1 MKNVEKEETPLLH
14 IERSPLFLLIAILI
28 ALGCN
33 VSPSSTEAELKARN
47 PGQYDRAVQI
57 YQNQDFT
64 IDGGGV
70 VIVETGGD

>member
-1 MKNVEKEETPLLH
+1 MVD
-14 IERSPLFLLIAILI
+14 LLIAILI

-70 VIVETGGD
+70 VIVETGGDWFKSKELELNREGLNI